1 MLAGDTKHT
10 KSIKNDGMRSIIVRV
25 VLLAENTLFSIKS
38 HKYQV

>member
-1 MLAGDTKHT
+1 M
-10 KSIKNDGMRSIIVRV
+10 SVSQDGMKNIIRQV